1 MSNYIGSI
9 NAKNIDGKNIININT
24 EITNIKGRLVA
35 NDASFSNL
43 DISENI
49 IVNGDISCN
58 GLIRGDGRYLNGVLR
73 YPDQSTK
80 KGNFLTNDGTNLI
93 WSNDVCFNTLTINNH
108 LDVCGNQYLNGS
120 LDMNN
125 QPNIAYIKLNTNN
138 TIPTNTENPNNSIL
152 SLIKV
157 KTKRNYIMWNLSD
170 DIMRIGRLRAGE
182 EPAHL
187 REEYGSGDGTTTPGF
202 RIGDLGDPDGNLGD
216 KVWEKPLNI
225 HQQENIGF
233 DINTGIFKIIDSG
246 IYNIIFN
253 CTIEISLAHGVVL
266 GGGAHGTAAVAAR
279 SNDLNPV
286 NRLASVRKVA
296 QQGHALDEVTS
307 QTGSG
312 DHIGWGGAHT
322 FSQRGESKIE
332 IGIDIHKNG
341 KTTRYIPD
349 NNENHVQNGADE
361 DYVRVI
367 QYGQMARNDFRPA
380 ERSNFTHIAIDT
392 YMELPENSL
401 IMFKFFRSETD
412 GISSISK
419 YTHGSICRIGV

>member
-9 NAKNIDGKNIININT
+9 NAKNIDGKNIIKINT

-73 YPDQSTK
+73 YPVQSTK
-80 KGNFLTNDGTNLI
+80 KGNFLTNDGTILI

-108 LDVCGNQYLNGS
+108 LDVCGNQYLNGP
-120 LDMNN
+120 LNINN
-125 QPNIAYIKLNTNN
+125 VANIKLNASN

-157 KTKRNYIMWNLSD
+157 KTKRNYIMWTLSD
-170 DIMRIGRLRAGE
+170 DIMRIGRMRSGE
-182 EPAHL
+182 EPLHFQA
-187 REEYGSGDGTTTPGF
+187 EYGDKNSGF
-202 RIGDLGDPDGNLGD
+202 RIGDLGDPDSSHYGQAP
-216 KVWEKPLNI
+216 WEKRLNI
-225 HQQENIGF
+225 DQQENIGF

-253 CTIEISLAHGVVL
+253 CTFEISLEHGVAL
-266 GGGAHGTAAVAAR
+266 AGYTYAVAAQILDGAIPD
-279 SNDLNPV
+279 NE
-286 NRLASVRKVA
+286 LASVRPDSTSV
-296 QQGHALDEVTS
+296 VT
-307 QTGSG
+307 TNPGI
-312 DHIGWGGAHT
+312 HTEIGFGGAHA
-322 FSQRGESKIE
+322 FSQRGERRIT
-332 IGIDIHKNG
+332 IGIDIHKKGNT
-341 KTTRYIPD
+341 KRYELVDATKQQIGP
-349 NNENHVQNGADE
+349 DE
-361 DYVRVI
+361 DYLRLMQI
-367 QYGQMARNDFRPA
+367 GQMARNDGLDTG
-380 ERSNFTHIAIDT
+380 RSNFTHIAIDT

-401 IMFKFFRSETD
+401 IMFKYLGSDID
-412 GISSISK
+412 GVSSISK